1 VTADFAAAISQATLD
16 GRELA
21 ESLMTATGIA
31 RRATGATTVDPD
43 TDADVPE
50 YADLFESKCK
60 IQSRALQARD
70 QEVGGRTATTV
81 VLELH
86 LPIAAPK
93 LTTGDM
99 WHLLTSAHDP
109 QLPGRVFEIS
119 APVAKEYATARRY
132 EVTEVVA

>member
-1 VTADFAAAISQATLD
+1 MTATSATVA
-16 GRELA
+16 GQRMT

-31 RRATGATTVDPD
+31 RRATGEVTPDPE

-50 YADLFESKCK
+50 YADLFESRCK
-60 IQSRALQARD
+60 IQARNMQPRD

-86 LPIAAPK
+86 LPVAADK

-109 QLPGRVFEIS
+109 QLPGRVFRIS
-119 APVAKEYATARRY
+119 APFAKEYATARRY
-132 EVTEVVA
+132 EVEEIVA